1 LNPSPAFQLSCQR
14 TQEDMFCLVCVF
26 WKAFPL
32 CFFYLRHMWA
42 SQQLETGLRQARK
55 YGLRS
60 LGKFL
65 LRTVCDVLEFQSR
78 LHFSNP
84 KLRRIGEITHPDPQ
98 LSYLSVFHPCKLE
111 FFPSWVWQLTIR
123 LGAQGGMLHGY
134 PQHISALPVAMLSG
148 RPQSKDRWGS
158 CGVVNQIKETS
169 SYSPLVPFLHHL
181 QMSLGK
187 CVSLWPSSGQRRFGQ
202 DGVEGPSK
210 SKVHWLHGTFLLR
223 FIYFAYMSVSLRC
236 ISGHHVCSCC
246 WQWSDEVTRPPRAED
261 DCDLPYGLN
270 PGDL

>member
-1 LNPSPAFQLSCQR
+1 MRRVNCVLSRASFPSFLNYPSHRSFLNCPSHRSFLNCPSHRSKLSYLAGGSLSLNPSPAFQLSCQR

-111 FFPSWVWQLTIR
+111 FFPS
-123 LGAQGGMLHGY
+123 
-134 PQHISALPVAMLSG
+134 
-148 RPQSKDRWGS
+148 
-158 CGVVNQIKETS
+158 
-169 SYSPLVPFLHHL
+169 
-181 QMSLGK
+181 
-187 CVSLWPSSGQRRFGQ
+187 
-202 DGVEGPSK
+202 
-210 SKVHWLHGTFLLR
+210 
-223 FIYFAYMSVSLRC
+223 
-236 ISGHHVCSCC
+236 
-246 WQWSDEVTRPPRAED
+246 
-261 DCDLPYGLN
+261 
-270 PGDL
+270 